1 MIVSIIIICLG
12 LFGSAFIS
20 ATEVAF
26 VGSRVYR
33 IRHLSNNGN
42 RNASLVLK
50 IIEKYDKAPISL
62 LAPTKDNWTIGTIK
76 KVAKKIPT
84 GKAKTN
90 SFG

>member
-50 IIEKYDKAPISL
+50 IIEKRGRDTFFAQGCIQSHPPKEADV
-62 LAPTKDNWTIGTIK
+62 AHK
-76 KVAKKIPT
+76 KQ
-84 GKAKTN
+84 GF
-90 SFG
+90 SGL